1 MNAEHD
7 DHIGWDH
14 LESFPDAAVL
24 VSADGTIRG
33 VNRLAARLVHSY
45 PDALIGE
52 HAATALPL
60 REPGGADWWGCSA
73 GFDLDPTL
81 LPRIPERQLQL
92 LGPSG
97 AQRPVTVTGL
107 RLAAADGTL
116 DGLSV
121 GIRRADRR
129 LSLERRRSDLISTA
143 SHELRAPL
151 TSVRGFTK
159 TLLARWDRFD
169 DATRRQMLA
178 TIDED
183 ADRVTRLLTE
193 LLDVSRIEAGRLP
206 LRRRIATLPD
216 IVEPVARRFE
226 LEHRDRKL
234 VLDVPDDL
242 PDLVVDPGRIDQ
254 VLVNLIDNAV
264 KHGQGDVRLSAR
276 DEGDVVRC
284 IVADD
289 GGGIPDDQLEQVFG
303 KYYRPRNARG
313 SGSGLGLY
321 ICRGI
326 VTAHGGEIHAR
337 SSPSDGTEFVF
348 TLPSARHELAS
359 P

>member
-1 MNAEHD
+1 MNAEND
-7 DHIGWDH
+7 GPTGSVDLG
-14 LESFPDAAVL
+14 LFPDAAVL
-24 VSADGTIRG
+24 VGADGAVRA
-33 VNRLAARLVHSY
+33 VNRLAARLVQRS

-52 HAATALPL
+52 PAATALPL
-60 REPGGADWWGCSA
+60 REPGGDDWWACSA

-81 LPRIPERQLQL
+81 LPRIPERLVQLHL
-92 LGPSG
+92 ASG
-97 AQRPVTVTGL
+97 TQRAVTVTGL
-107 RLAAADGTL
+107 RLAAADGRL

-169 DATRRQMLA
+169 DATRKQMLA

-234 VLDVPDDL
+234 VLDVPEDL

-264 KHGQGDVRLSAR
+264 KHGHGDVRLTAR

-284 IVADD
+284 TVADD
-289 GGGIPDDQLEQVFG
+289 GGGIPSEQLDRLFG

-326 VTAHGGEIHAR
+326 ITAHGGHIFAR

-348 TLPSARHELAS
+348 TLPSARHHLA
-359 P
+359 PP